1 LPWLTRLAVGE
12 AVGALEFPAGTAAQS
27 RRARLVGRR
36 LACVPPGR
44 GRSRRSRYSRPS
56 RGKSPPTVA
65 AETPAGWLPP
75 RPTSEVVVVADRV
88 VVGSMLVVVVVGS
101 VLVVVGPVV
110 VDSTLVVVSRVVVDS
125 TLEVETAVVVGAV
138 MVGSGAVLGVVTEGW
153 IVAPRAEGVL
163 VAVVSLG
170 SGASAGVCRPA
181 VVIGRLTAEGV
192 LSGLLVGGEGA
203 VVGSCV
209 VMVVVVV
216 VKDVDVEVR
225 AGSVVTVGSATPG
238 ARCGDGDC
246 GGNKVAEA
254 TRAARTAVVSPKA
267 TSRSLQGRR
276 GLARCRGGGVG
287 MCIVPV
293 RLFLPDQ
300 GCPRRRRRYRAHR
313 S

>member
-1 LPWLTRLAVGE
+1 
-12 AVGALEFPAGTAAQS
+12 
-27 RRARLVGRR
+27 
-36 LACVPPGR
+36 
-44 GRSRRSRYSRPS
+44 
-56 RGKSPPTVA
+56 
-65 AETPAGWLPP
+65 
-75 RPTSEVVVVADRV
+75 VVADRV

-110 VDSTLVVVSRVVVDS
+110 VGSTLVVVSRVVVDS

-170 SGASAGVCRPA
+170 SGAPAGVCRPA

-209 VMVVVVV
+209 MVVVVVV

-238 ARCGDGDC
+238 ARCGDGGC

-267 TSRSLQGRR
+267 TSKSLQGRR

-300 GCPRRRRRYRAHR
+300 GCPRRWRRYRAHR

>member
-1 LPWLTRLAVGE
+1 
-12 AVGALEFPAGTAAQS
+12 
-27 RRARLVGRR
+27 
-36 LACVPPGR
+36 
-44 GRSRRSRYSRPS
+44 
-56 RGKSPPTVA
+56 
-65 AETPAGWLPP
+65 
-75 RPTSEVVVVADRV
+75 
-88 VVGSMLVVVVVGS
+88 VGSA
-101 VLVVVGPVV
+101 
-110 VDSTLVVVSRVVVDS
+110 LVVVSRVVVDS

-216 VKDVDVEVR
+216 KDVDVEVR